1 MSTDHLTQQIQASK
15 SPTEAAKEP
24 TMRLAIIR
32 RQYRPDGGAERIISR
47 LIRGLQARYPI
58 QIRLL
63 TQQWQ
68 EHQSNAAQTH
78 TTAFTVCLCQPAKK
92 AWTRTGKFLQFT
104 QAVQHKLK
112 QHEFDIIQAHEKI
125 AGCHIY
131 RAGDGVH
138 KKWLAIRRQHV
149 PRWQAEFWRWDR
161 FHQVTLNA
169 EHNVLHHPNLQ
180 AVICNAEQIKQDILQ
195 YYPQVPENKLHVIP
209 NGIDLQQFA
218 FANGKIKQQARQQLG
233 FDQDYHTRYA
243 LFVGSGFARKGLAD
257 LLQALAQTP
266 KWQLIIVGS
275 DKKQKHFAN
284 FAKKRGINTR
294 VHFAGRQENVIPYYQ
309 ACDLL
314 VHPAWY
320 DPAPN
325 VILEAMSIGRGIIC
339 SLGTGNHTLLEQ
351 DNSGFVYQTRTEL
364 SDYLTH
370 CDNTE
375 LLEKL
380 GKNARKTAERYSI
393 EKMTQAMMQIYQT
406 ILKNNSER

>member
-1 MSTDHLTQQIQASK
+1 MSTDHLTQQTQASTSRTK
-15 SPTEAAKEP
+15 TK
-24 TMRLAIIR
+24 MRLAIIR

-68 EHQSNAAQTH
+68 THQSNDSQTH
-78 TTAFTVCLCQPAKK
+78 NAAFKVCLCQSPKK
-92 AWTRTGKFLQFT
+92 AWTRAGKFLQFT
-104 QAVQHKLK
+104 QAVQTKLK

-138 KKWLAIRRQHV
+138 KKWLAIRRRHV

-161 FHQVTLNA
+161 FHQVTLKA
-169 EHNVLHHPNLQ
+169 EYDVLHHPNLQ

-195 YYPQVPENKLHVIP
+195 YYPQVAENKLHVIP

-218 FANGKIKQQARQQLG
+218 FADEKAKQQARQQLG
-233 FDQDYHTRYA
+233 FNHTQNTRYA
-243 LFVGSGFARKGLAD
+243 LFVGSGFTRKGLAD
-257 LLQALAQTP
+257 LLHALAQTP
-266 KWQLIIVGS
+266 TWQLIVVGS
-275 DKKQKHFAN
+275 DKKQQYFEHLT
-284 FAKKRGINTR
+284 KKLGLNARIY
-294 VHFAGRQENVIPYYQ
+294 FAGRQKNVIPYYQ

-339 SLGTGNHTLLEQ
+339 SQGTGNHTLLEE
-351 DNSGFVYQTRTEL
+351 DNSGFVYQTNDEL
-364 SDYLTH
+364 IDYLTR
-370 CDNTE
+370 CNNTA

-380 GKNARKTAERYSI
+380 GKNARKTAEQYS
-393 EKMTQAMMQIYQT
+393 MDAMAQAIMQLYQK
-406 ILKNNSER
+406 IIAKKQNNNND